1 MQRKKR
7 RQRRNW
13 IIGIIIALLVIVGLG
28 NFAYQRHQ
36 QAETKTVRLG
46 LVGTDSQPVWD
57 NVRARLKKEH
67 INIKYVTFNDYVQPD
82 VALKEGK
89 IDMHSC
95 LTRYYFDS
103 YNKSQHAHL
112 TSIGNTVISPLG
124 IYSKKYK
131 QLKDLPDGAT
141 IAIPNEPTTLG
152 RGLNLLQSA
161 RLIKVKGNSGIKP
174 SLNDIT
180 SNPKSLKFKE
190 VDPAQTARAL
200 SSVDASIINGN
211 YAVAANLQ
219 PKKDSLYLEPVNKKA
234 KPYVNIIAVQAKDK
248 NNPTYKKVVDAYQT
262 EATKQAI
269 QKTYKGSQVAAW
281 PIFGRN

>member
-7 RQRRNW
+7 WQRRNW
-13 IIGIIIALLVIVGLG
+13 IIGIIIALLVIAGLG

-57 NVRARLKKEH
+57 SVRARLKKEH

-103 YNKSQHAHL
+103 YNKNQHAHL
-112 TSIGNTVISPLG
+112 ISIGNTVISPLG

-131 QLKDLPDGAT
+131 HLKDLPDGAT

-161 RLIKVKGNSGIKP
+161 GLIKVKGNSGIKP

-180 SNPKSLKFKE
+180 ANPKNLKFKE
-190 VDPAQTARAL
+190 VDPAETARAL
-200 SSVDASIINGN
+200 SSVDASIINSN

>member
-211 YAVAANLQ
+211 YVVAANLQ

>member
-13 IIGIIIALLVIVGLG
+13 IIGIIIALLVIAGLG

-57 NVRARLKKEH
+57 SVRARLKKEH

-103 YNKSQHAHL
+103 YNKNQHAHL
-112 TSIGNTVISPLG
+112 ISIGNTVISPLG

-131 QLKDLPDGAT
+131 HLKNLPDGAT

-161 RLIKVKGNSGIKP
+161 GLIKVKRNSGIKP

-180 SNPKSLKFKE
+180 ANPKNLKFKE
-190 VDPAQTARAL
+190 VDPAETARAL

>member
-13 IIGIIIALLVIVGLG
+13 IIGIIIALLVIAGLG

-124 IYSKKYK
+124 IYSQKYK

-161 RLIKVKGNSGIKP
+161 GPIKVKGNSGIKP

-180 SNPKSLKFKE
+180 SNPKNLKFKE
-190 VDPAQTARAL
+190 VDPAETARAL

-219 PKKDSLYLEPVNKKA
+219 PKKDSLYLEPVNKQA

-269 QKTYKGSQVAAW
+269 QRTYKGSQVAAW

>member
-13 IIGIIIALLVIVGLG
+13 IIGIIIALLVIAGLG

-57 NVRARLKKEH
+57 SVRARLKKEH

-103 YNKSQHAHL
+103 YNKNQHAHL
-112 TSIGNTVISPLG
+112 ISIGNTVISPLG

-131 QLKDLPDGAT
+131 HLKDLSDGAT

-161 RLIKVKGNSGIKP
+161 GLIKVKRNSGIKP

-180 SNPKSLKFKE
+180 ANPKNLKFKE
-190 VDPAQTARAL
+190 VDPAETARAL

-262 EATKQAI
+262 ETTKQAI

>member
-13 IIGIIIALLVIVGLG
+13 IIGIIIALLVIAGLG

-161 RLIKVKGNSGIKP
+161 GLIKVKGNSGIKP

-180 SNPKSLKFKE
+180 ANPKNLKFKE

-219 PKKDSLYLEPVNKKA
+219 PKKDSLYLEPVNKQA
-234 KPYVNIIAVQAKDK
+234 KPYVNIIAVQAKNK

>member
-13 IIGIIIALLVIVGLG
+13 IIGIIIALLVIAGLG

-57 NVRARLKKEH
+57 SVRARLKKEH

-103 YNKSQHAHL
+103 YNKNQHAHL
-112 TSIGNTVISPLG
+112 ISIGNTVISPLG

-131 QLKDLPDGAT
+131 HLKDLPDGAT

-161 RLIKVKGNSGIKP
+161 GLIKVKGNSGIKP

-180 SNPKSLKFKE
+180 ANPKNLKFKE
-190 VDPAQTARAL
+190 VDPAETARAL
-200 SSVDASIINGN
+200 SSVDASTINGN

-248 NNPTYKKVVDAYQT
+248 NNPIYKKVVDAYQT

>member
-7 RQRRNW
+7 QQRRNW
-13 IIGIIIALLVIVGLG
+13 IIGIIIALLVIAGLG

-57 NVRARLKKEH
+57 SVRARLKKEH

-89 IDMHSC
+89 IDIHSC

-103 YNKSQHAHL
+103 YNKNQHAHL
-112 TSIGNTVISPLG
+112 ISIGNTVISPLG

-131 QLKDLPDGAT
+131 HLKDLPDGAT
-141 IAIPNEPTTLG
+141 TAIPNEPTTLG

-161 RLIKVKGNSGIKP
+161 GLIKVKGNSGIKP

-180 SNPKSLKFKE
+180 ANPKNLKFKE
-190 VDPAQTARAL
+190 VDPAETARAL
-200 SSVDASIINGN
+200 NSVDASIINGN

-248 NNPTYKKVVDAYQT
+248 NNPTYKKVVNAYQT

>member
-13 IIGIIIALLVIVGLG
+13 IIGIIIALLVIAGLG

-57 NVRARLKKEH
+57 SVRARLKKEH

-103 YNKSQHAHL
+103 YNKNQHAHL
-112 TSIGNTVISPLG
+112 ISIGNTVISPLG

-131 QLKDLPDGAT
+131 HLKDLPDGAT

-161 RLIKVKGNSGIKP
+161 GLIKVKGNSGIKP

-180 SNPKSLKFKE
+180 ANPKNLKFKE
-190 VDPAQTARAL
+190 VDPAETARAL

-234 KPYVNIIAVQAKDK
+234 KPYINIIAVQAKDK

-262 EATKQAI
+262 ETTKQAI

>member
-13 IIGIIIALLVIVGLG
+13 IIGIIIALLVIAGLG

-57 NVRARLKKEH
+57 SVRARLKKEH

-103 YNKSQHAHL
+103 YNKNQHAHL
-112 TSIGNTVISPLG
+112 ISIGNTVISPLG

-131 QLKDLPDGAT
+131 HLKDLPDGAT

-152 RGLNLLQSA
+152 RGLNLLRSA
-161 RLIKVKGNSGIKP
+161 GLIKVKGNSGIKP

-180 SNPKSLKFKE
+180 ANPKNLKFKE
-190 VDPAQTARAL
+190 VDPAETARAL
-200 SSVDASIINGN
+200 SSVDASIINSN

>member
-13 IIGIIIALLVIVGLG
+13 IIGIIIALLVIAGLG

-57 NVRARLKKEH
+57 SVRARLKKEH

-103 YNKSQHAHL
+103 YNKNQHAHL
-112 TSIGNTVISPLG
+112 ISIGNTVISPLG

-131 QLKDLPDGAT
+131 HLKDLPDGAT

-161 RLIKVKGNSGIKP
+161 GLIKVKGNSGIKP

-180 SNPKSLKFKE
+180 ANPKNLKFKE
-190 VDPAQTARAL
+190 VDPAETARAL

-219 PKKDSLYLEPVNKKA
+219 PKKDSL
-234 KPYVNIIAVQAKDK
+234 
-248 NNPTYKKVVDAYQT
+248 
-262 EATKQAI
+262 
-269 QKTYKGSQVAAW
+269 
-281 PIFGRN
+281 

>member
-13 IIGIIIALLVIVGLG
+13 IIGIIIALLVIAGLG

-57 NVRARLKKEH
+57 SVRARLKKEH

-103 YNKSQHAHL
+103 YNKNQHAHL
-112 TSIGNTVISPLG
+112 ISIGNTVISPLG

-131 QLKDLPDGAT
+131 HLKDLPDGAT

-161 RLIKVKGNSGIKP
+161 GLIKVKGNSGIKP

-180 SNPKSLKFKE
+180 ANPKNLKFKE
-190 VDPAQTARAL
+190 VDPAETARAL

>member
-13 IIGIIIALLVIVGLG
+13 IIGIIIALLVIAGLG

-57 NVRARLKKEH
+57 SVRARLKKEH

-103 YNKSQHAHL
+103 YNKNQRAHL
-112 TSIGNTVISPLG
+112 ISIGNTVISPLG

-131 QLKDLPDGAT
+131 HLKDLPDGAT

-161 RLIKVKGNSGIKP
+161 GLIKVKRNSGIKP

-180 SNPKSLKFKE
+180 ANPKNLKFKE
-190 VDPAQTARAL
+190 VDPAETARAL